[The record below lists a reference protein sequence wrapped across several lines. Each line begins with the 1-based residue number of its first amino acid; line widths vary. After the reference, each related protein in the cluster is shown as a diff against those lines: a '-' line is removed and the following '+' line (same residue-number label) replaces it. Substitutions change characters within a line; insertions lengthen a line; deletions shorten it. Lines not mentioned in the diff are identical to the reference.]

1 MANNKKRGGT
11 AVFIVILLIAAG
23 IGIYTIATD
32 SSRYDGSAG
41 FFNNFIVRK
50 NYIASLYIEGVI
62 EAENKT
68 YNHEW
73 LIDTIRS
80 LKDDEKNKAILLTV
94 DSPGGGVYESDEV
107 YLALRDYT
115 EHTGRPVY
123 AYMTTLAA
131 SGGYY
136 ISCAAETIYANR
148 NTLTG
153 SIGVIAS
160 QSVDMTELLKKLGVK
175 VETITAG
182 KNKNMLN
189 INSPL
194 TDEQRAIMQS
204 IADEAYEQFTAIVA
218 KSRGMK
224 IGEVKKLAD
233 GRIYTASQAKKNGL
247 VDEIGTW
254 EDALSS
260 LRKEIEDNESVVT
273 TYRYEKKDSLLEM
286 LSEAASKAG
295 KTDALIPDAIRRELM
310 LGISYPA
317 YIYRK

>member
-1 MANNKKRGGT
+1 MAKNKKRGGIV
-11 AVFIVILLIAAG
+11 VFIVILLAAAG

-32 SSRYDGSAG
+32 SSRTDGSTG
-41 FFNNFIVRK
+41 FFNNFIIRK

-62 EAENKT
+62 EGANKT

-73 LIDTIRS
+73 LLDTIRS
-80 LKDDEKNKAILLTV
+80 LEDDEKNKAILLTV

-107 YLALRDYT
+107 YLALCDYT

-194 TDEQRAIMQS
+194 TDEQRAVMQS

-218 KSRGMK
+218 KSRNMK

-254 EDALSS
+254 EDALAS
-260 LRKEIEDNESVVT
+260 LRQELDDDESVVT

-286 LSEAASKAG
+286 LSEAASKVG
-295 KTDALIPDAIRRELM
+295 KTDALIPDAIRSELM
-310 LGISYPA
+310 IGISYPA

>member
-1 MANNKKRGGT
+1 MAKNKKRGGII
-11 AVFIVILLIAAG
+11 VFIVILLIAAG
-23 IGIYTIATD
+23 IGVYTIATD
-32 SSRYDGSAG
+32 SSRTDGSTG

-62 EAENKT
+62 ESANKT

-80 LKDDEKNKAILLTV
+80 LEDDEKNKAILLTV

-107 YLALRDYT
+107 YLALCDYT

-123 AYMTTLAA
+123 AYMATLAA

-194 TDEQRAIMQS
+194 TDEQRAVMQS

-218 KSRGMK
+218 KSRDMK

-254 EDALSS
+254 EDALAS
-260 LRKEIEDNESVVT
+260 LRQELDDDESVVT
-273 TYRYEKKDSLLEM
+273 TYRYEKKESLLER

-295 KTDALIPDAIRRELM
+295 KTDALIPDAIRSELM

>member
-1 MANNKKRGGT
+1 
-11 AVFIVILLIAAG
+11 
-23 IGIYTIATD
+23 
-32 SSRYDGSAG
+32 
-41 FFNNFIVRK
+41 
-50 NYIASLYIEGVI
+50 
-62 EAENKT
+62 
-68 YNHEW
+68 
-73 LIDTIRS
+73 
-80 LKDDEKNKAILLTV
+80 
-94 DSPGGGVYESDEV
+94 
-107 YLALRDYT
+107 
-115 EHTGRPVY
+115 
-123 AYMTTLAA
+123 
-131 SGGYY
+131 
-136 ISCAAETIYANR
+136 
-148 NTLTG
+148 
-153 SIGVIAS
+153 
-160 QSVDMTELLKKLGVK
+160 LLKKLGVK

-194 TDEQRAIMQS
+194 TDEQRAVMQS

-218 KSRGMK
+218 KSRDMK

-260 LRKEIEDNESVVT
+260 LRKELDDDESVVT

-295 KTDALIPDAIRRELM
+295 KTDALIPDAIRSELM

>member
-1 MANNKKRGGT
+1 MANNKKRGGIV
-11 AVFIVILLIAAG
+11 VFVVILLIAAG
-23 IGIYTIATD
+23 IGAYTIATD

-50 NYIASLYIEGVI
+50 DYIASLYIEGVI

-80 LKDDEKNKAILLTV
+80 LEDDEKNKAILLTV

-107 YLALRDYT
+107 YLALCDYT

-194 TDEQRAIMQS
+194 TDEQRGIMQS

-218 KSRGMK
+218 KSRDMK
-224 IGEVKKLAD
+224 IGDVKKLAD

-254 EDALSS
+254 DDALAS
-260 LRKEIEDNESVVT
+260 LRKELDDYESVVT
-273 TYRYEKKDSLLEM
+273 TYRYEKKESLLEM

>member
-1 MANNKKRGGT
+1 MAKNKKRGGII
-11 AVFIVILLIAAG
+11 VFIVILLIAAG
-23 IGIYTIATD
+23 IGVYTIATD
-32 SSRYDGSAG
+32 SSRTDGSTG

-80 LKDDEKNKAILLTV
+80 LEDDEKNKAILLTV

-194 TDEQRAIMQS
+194 TDEQRAVMQS

-218 KSRGMK
+218 KSRDMK

-254 EDALSS
+254 EDALAS
-260 LRKEIEDNESVVT
+260 LRQELDDDESVVT
-273 TYRYEKKDSLLEM
+273 TYRYEKKESLLER
-286 LSEAASKAG
+286 LSEAVSKAG
-295 KTDALIPDAIRRELM
+295 KTDALIPDAIRSELM

>member
-1 MANNKKRGGT
+1 
-11 AVFIVILLIAAG
+11 
-23 IGIYTIATD
+23 
-32 SSRYDGSAG
+32 
-41 FFNNFIVRK
+41 
-50 NYIASLYIEGVI
+50 
-62 EAENKT
+62 
-68 YNHEW
+68 
-73 LIDTIRS
+73 
-80 LKDDEKNKAILLTV
+80 
-94 DSPGGGVYESDEV
+94 
-107 YLALRDYT
+107 
-115 EHTGRPVY
+115 
-123 AYMTTLAA
+123 
-131 SGGYY
+131 
-136 ISCAAETIYANR
+136 
-148 NTLTG
+148 
-153 SIGVIAS
+153 
-160 QSVDMTELLKKLGVK
+160 MTELLKKLGVK

-260 LRKEIEDNESVVT
+260 LRKELDDDESVVT

-286 LSEAASKAG
+286 LSEAVSKAG

>member
-1 MANNKKRGGT
+1 MANNKKRGGIV
-11 AVFIVILLIAAG
+11 VFIVILLIAAG
-23 IGIYTIATD
+23 IGAYTIATD

-50 NYIASLYIEGVI
+50 DYIASLYIEGVI

-80 LKDDEKNKAILLTV
+80 LEDDEKNKAILLTV

-107 YLALRDYT
+107 YLALCDYT

-194 TDEQRAIMQS
+194 TDEQRGIMQS

-218 KSRGMK
+218 KSRDMK
-224 IGEVKKLAD
+224 IGDVKKLAD

-254 EDALSS
+254 DDALAS
-260 LRKEIEDNESVVT
+260 LRKELDDYESVVT
-273 TYRYEKKDSLLEM
+273 TYRYEKKESLLEM

>member
-1 MANNKKRGGT
+1 MTEMTRRHSGGDNSGMMFSST
-11 AVFIVILLIAAG
+11 KHFAWLSIAAAFITILL
-23 IGIYTIATD
+23 
-32 SSRYDGSAG
+32 
-41 FFNNFIVRK
+41 
-50 NYIASLYIEGVI
+50 
-62 EAENKT
+62 
-68 YNHEW
+68 
-73 LIDTIRS
+73 
-80 LKDDEKNKAILLTV
+80 KA
-94 DSPGGGVYESDEV
+94 
-107 YLALRDYT
+107 LAWW
-115 EHTGRPVY
+115 
-123 AYMTTLAA
+123 
-131 SGGYY
+131 
-136 ISCAAETIYANR
+136 
-148 NTLTG
+148 LTG

-260 LRKEIEDNESVVT
+260 LRKEIGDNESVVT

-295 KTDALIPDAIRRELM
+295 KADALIPDAIRRELM

>member
-1 MANNKKRGGT
+1 MAKNKKRGGIV
-11 AVFIVILLIAAG
+11 VFIVILLIAAG

-32 SSRYDGSAG
+32 SSRTDGSTG

-62 EAENKT
+62 EPENKT

-80 LKDDEKNKAILLTV
+80 LEDDEKNKAILLTV
-94 DSPGGGVYESDEV
+94 DSPGGSVYESDEV
-107 YLALRDYT
+107 YLALCDYT

-218 KSRGMK
+218 KSRDMK

-254 EDALSS
+254 EDALAS
-260 LRKEIEDNESVVT
+260 LRKELDDDESVVT
-273 TYRYEKKDSLLEM
+273 TYRYEKKDSLLER
-286 LSEAASKAG
+286 LSEAVSKAG
-295 KTDALIPDAIRRELM
+295 KTDALIPDAIRSELM

>member
-1 MANNKKRGGT
+1 MAKNKKRVGII
-11 AVFIVILLIAAG
+11 VFIVILLIAAG
-23 IGIYTIATD
+23 IGVYTIATD
-32 SSRYDGSAG
+32 SSRTDGSTG

-62 EAENKT
+62 ESANKT

-80 LKDDEKNKAILLTV
+80 LEDDEKNKAILLTV

-107 YLALRDYT
+107 YLALCDYT

-123 AYMTTLAA
+123 AYMATLAA

-194 TDEQRAIMQS
+194 TDEQRAVMQS

-218 KSRGMK
+218 KSRDMK

-254 EDALSS
+254 EDALAS
-260 LRKEIEDNESVVT
+260 LRQELDDDESVVT
-273 TYRYEKKDSLLEM
+273 TYRYEKKDSLWEM
-286 LSEAASKAG
+286 LSEAVSKAG
-295 KTDALIPDAIRRELM
+295 KTDALIPDAIRSELM